1 MTALK
6 LAAASKPC
14 CCCKICSS
22 ALMGMDSLSPPIE
35 MNAVA
40 ISVFLLCA
48 SVQFQFFTVCQCA
61 VSVSICFALHSLLN
75 HTFLFPFFSFF
86 YYRQTY
92 YHCP

>member
-1 MTALK
+1 MTTLK

-40 ISVFLLCA
+40 ISVFYCVPVCNFSFLLCA
-48 SVQFQFFTVCQCA
+48 SVQLVFP
-61 VSVSICFALHSLLN
+61 FALLFILFLIILSY
-75 HTFLFPFFSFF
+75 FLFSSFF
-86 YYRQTY
+86 LL
-92 YHCP
+92 